1 LAGVGGLRRYRLVR
15 VREVGGAN
23 DEPIVGMMRTVMAV
37 NLRRPSPV
45 RDSSTAPAGLHA
57 ARPRYV
63 GVGRVNGGTARA
75 GRIETNREDEKMFE
89 TPIAVVGTIITDPIR
104 RPVGDQDV
112 YKFRMA
118 SNSRRRTADGNWE
131 PGNSLYASVSCWG
144 KGLGK
149 GVGGS
154 LGKGDPVI
162 VVGYV
167 YTSEYDDR
175 EGNRRSSLEV
185 RATAVGP
192 DLARSI
198 ASVDRLKNTAASSDD
213 AAATKGDEPG
223 DGAAAAE
230 SDDAVGG
237 QVLPVAA

>member
-1 LAGVGGLRRYRLVR
+1 
-15 VREVGGAN
+15 
-23 DEPIVGMMRTVMAV
+23 
-37 NLRRPSPV
+37 
-45 RDSSTAPAGLHA
+45 
-57 ARPRYV
+57 
-63 GVGRVNGGTARA
+63 
-75 GRIETNREDEKMFE
+75 MFD

-104 RPVGDQDV
+104 RRVGDQEV
-112 YKFRMA
+112 YKFRVA

-131 PGNSLYASVSCWG
+131 PGNSLYVSVNCWG
-144 KGLGK
+144 KGLVK

-175 EGNRRSSLEV
+175 DGNRRSSLEV

-213 AAATKGDEPG
+213 AVGTKGDESDDG
-223 DGAAAAE
+223 DEAAE
-230 SDDAVGG
+230 SDDTVGAK
-237 QVLPVAA
+237 VLPVSA